1 MPPLLFNNKMIF
13 FTLTAQYFESKNIPT
28 SRFYCKLVLISQ
40 ILRINMQQRSEETKT
55 KIMDA
60 AIKLFSNNG
69 YNKASVEDICTEAGI
84 SKGAFY
90 HHFKS
95 KQELFLALLD
105 SWLQAIDNA
114 IDASKDLS
122 APETFMQMTTA
133 FSYIFETAGDGLPMF
148 LEFWLQASRN
158 KKIWEA
164 SIAPYRRY
172 HKYFTTL
179 IKKGVDEGSFVEV
192 DPELASRMIV
202 STAMGLLLQS
212 LLDPKGA
219 DWEKLARESTTML
232 VNSLMNK

>member
-1 MPPLLFNNKMIF
+1 
-13 FTLTAQYFESKNIPT
+13 
-28 SRFYCKLVLISQ
+28 
-40 ILRINMQQRSEETKT
+40 MQQRSEETRT
-55 KIMDA
+55 KIIES
-60 AIKLFSNNG
+60 AIKLFSNTG
-69 YNKASVEDICTEAGI
+69 YNKASVDDICTEAGI

-105 SWLQAIDNA
+105 GWLKEVDNA
-114 IDASKDLS
+114 IEASKDLS
-122 APETFMQMTTA
+122 APETLMQMTTA
-133 FSYIFETAGDGLPMF
+133 FPYIFETAGDGLPMF
-148 LEFWLQASRN
+148 LEFWLQASRDE
-158 KKIWEA
+158 KIWNV

-219 DWEKLARESTTML
+219 KWEKVARESTTML
-232 VNSLMNK
+232 VDSLLKR

>member
-1 MPPLLFNNKMIF
+1 
-13 FTLTAQYFESKNIPT
+13 
-28 SRFYCKLVLISQ
+28 
-40 ILRINMQQRSEETKT
+40 MQQRSEETRT
-55 KIMDA
+55 KIMGS
-60 AIKLFSNNG
+60 AIKLFSSTG
-69 YNKASVEDICTEAGI
+69 YNKASVDDICAEAGI

-105 SWLQAIDNA
+105 GWLQTIDNA
-114 IDASKDLS
+114 IEASQDLS
-122 APETFMQMTTA
+122 APETFTRMTEA
-133 FSYIFETAGDGLPMF
+133 FPYIFETAGDGLPMF
-148 LEFWLQASRN
+148 LEFWLQASRD
-158 KKIWEA
+158 KKIWDA

-172 HKYFTTL
+172 HKHFTSL

-219 DWEKLARESTTML
+219 DWEKVARDSTTML
-232 VNSLMNK
+232 VNGFLKR